1 MSLTAPATAT
11 PDLVLIH
18 GWGLGPMAWHTAL
31 PALEA
36 RFTVTSL
43 ALPGYGGT
51 PPPCP
56 YPSFEDTAARL
67 AQSIPPGAYVCGWS
81 LGALLALQI
90 ATLNAQRLS
99 GLILVGATASFVQRA
114 DWPAAQAPALLD
126 TFCDAVDQ
134 DAAGTLQ
141 RFAALINQGDTQARA
156 IGRALNR
163 QLQTTAP
170 ADDRTLLAG
179 LGWLRDVDLREKIAT
194 IETPTLLIHG
204 AHDPLMPLAAGRWLT
219 DHLCNA
225 QLSVM
230 PDAAHAPFL
239 NDPETFAKLIG
250 DYCHAAARP

>member
-1 MSLTAPATAT
+1 MSLTASATAT

-18 GWGLGPMAWHTAL
+18 GWGLGPMAWRAAL
-31 PALEA
+31 PALET

-43 ALPGYGGT
+43 ALPGYGET
-51 PPPCP
+51 PHP
-56 YPSFEDTAARL
+56 YPSFDETAVRL

-90 ATLNAQRLS
+90 AAIAAQRLS

-126 TFCDAVDQ
+126 TFSDALAQ

-156 IGRALNR
+156 IGRALSR
-163 QLQTTAP
+163 QLQSTPP
-170 ADDRTLLAG
+170 ADPGTLLAG
-179 LGWLRDVDLREKIAT
+179 LGWLRDVDLREKVGT
-194 IETPTLLIHG
+194 IETPALLIHG
-204 AHDPLMPLAAGRWLT
+204 ARDPLMPLAAGRWLA
-219 DHLCNA
+219 DHLRNA